1 MLKLRDSVRVIE
13 GVYSGCRGTIEV
25 ILLDSV
31 SVVSLSSRFISTG
44 VKILAYNHN
53 LITVRLYP
61 NTKIY
66 HRLYPNGELV
76 NNMWEVV

>member
-1 MLKLRDSVRVIE
+1 MLKLHDSVRVIE
-13 GVYSGCRGTIEV
+13 GVYSGCRGAIEE

-31 SVVSLSSRFISTG
+31 SVVRLSSRFAPTG
-44 VKILAYNHN
+44 LKILAYNHN

-66 HRLYPNGELV
+66 HSIYPNGV
-76 NNMWEVV
+76 VFGGFYEV